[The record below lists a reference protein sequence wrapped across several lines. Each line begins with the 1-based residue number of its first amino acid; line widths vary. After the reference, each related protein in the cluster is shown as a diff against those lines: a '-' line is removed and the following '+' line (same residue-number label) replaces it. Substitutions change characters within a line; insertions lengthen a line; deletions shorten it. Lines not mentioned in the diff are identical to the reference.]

1 MRAPSC
7 ITRRILA
14 GLAAASLLAGPLSA
28 QDSRPQTPTQ
38 SPQQPA
44 TPVPVNP
51 RRTPAPPPTAVP
63 GGKATI
69 RSTVSL
75 VEIDVQV
82 IGRDG
87 QPVEGLTKEQFH
99 VTEDG
104 KAQKVSTFEYNDIER
119 IETAGKGVDV
129 APVTVPLG
137 SVTSPETIRT
147 VVHDHRMI
155 VLFFDMTSLEPEDL
169 LRATRAA
176 EKYIREQMTP
186 ADLVGVVAFGNTL
199 QVIANFTNDRDLL
212 LQAVEALVPGHE
224 AALAELADA
233 ATAASG
239 EAAVTE
245 DTGSAFT
252 ADDTEFNVF
261 NTDRK
266 LAAVEAI
273 CEVLESIPGKKSL
286 IQFTSGVTQT
296 GEENRSQLIAA
307 TNSANRSNVSIYT
320 VDSRGLLTA
329 TPGGDASMG
338 ASNGT
343 AMFTGATVIS
353 QSQSREDSRET
364 LATLAGDTGG
374 RSFFDAGDF
383 GKVFQSV
390 QNDTSG
396 YYLVGYYSTDTA
408 HDGAWRRI
416 RVKIDAL
423 PPGAHIR
430 TREGYYAPKDFGV
443 FTTEDRERQLE
454 EAFRSN
460 IPEVELPVAVET
472 AQFRLNAN
480 QFFVPIS
487 AKLAPSAL
495 QWAQKRGS
503 RETAFDFAAEVRDAK
518 SNRVVGALRD
528 TITVKIDAEHFQD
541 LQQRSLVYQGGI
553 ILSPG
558 EYKLKF
564 LARENESGRIGT
576 FEDTLT
582 LPPPQPGRLQLST
595 LLLSSQVEALH
606 EAAQIKTEALGQDAK
621 MKSSPLEVGGERI
634 IPSVTRVF
642 TEQQTLYVFFQ
653 AYLPQKAD
661 AASLRAGLVFFRNG
675 LRSSDTPMVAPAEYN
690 DKSHTASFRIS
701 LPLAELNAGRY
712 TVQAI
717 VVGAGTSYAAFA
729 RNYFALRP
737 APKPTAAARRPARS
751 WKIKAQDR
759 ETAADETQMERRFH
773 FGTSVQLTS
782 ASRKI
787 EYL

>member
-1 MRAPSC
+1 MRRHATFARQC
-7 ITRRILA
+7 LA
-14 GLAAASLLAGPLSA
+14 VLAAGSLLAGPLRS
-28 QDSRPQTPTQ
+28 QDAATPQA
-38 SPQQPA
+38 QQPQV
-44 TPVPVNP
+44 VPVNP
-51 RRTPAPPPTAVP
+51 RQGPAPPPAP
-63 GGKATI
+63 LPRGRSTI

-82 IGRDG
+82 TDR
-87 QPVEGLTKEQFH
+87 EGKPIKGLKQEQLS
-99 VTEDG
+99 VSEDG
-104 KAQKVSTFEYNDIER
+104 KPQKVSTFEYNDIEQ
-119 IETAGKGVDV
+119 IETASTAVE
-129 APVTVPLG
+129 APITVPLG
-137 SVTSPETIRT
+137 TVSAPEEIKA

-155 VLFFDMTSLEPEDL
+155 VLFFDMTSLQAEDL
-169 LRATRAA
+169 LRSTRAA

-199 QVIANFTNDRDLL
+199 KVIANFTNNREL
-212 LQAVEALVPGHE
+212 LQQSVEALVPGHE
-224 AALAELADA
+224 AALAQLADA
-233 ATAASG
+233 ATAANG

-245 DTGSAFT
+245 DTGAAFT

-286 IQFTSGVTQT
+286 IQFTSGITQT
-296 GEENRSQLIAA
+296 GEENRSELIAA

-338 ASNGT
+338 ASGGT
-343 AMFTGATVIS
+343 AMFSGATVIS

-374 RSFFDAGDF
+374 RSFFDTGDF
-383 GKVFQSV
+383 GKIFQSV

-396 YYLVGYYSTDTA
+396 YYLVGYYSSDAA
-408 HDGAWRRI
+408 HDGAWRSVH
-416 RVKIDAL
+416 VKIDKL
-423 PPGAHIR
+423 PAGAHVR
-430 TREGYYAPKDFGV
+430 TREGYYAPKDFGIY
-443 FTTEDRERQLE
+443 TTEDRERQLE
-454 EAFRSN
+454 EAFRSET
-460 IPEVELPVAVET
+460 PEVELPVAMET
-472 AQFRLNAN
+472 AEFRLSAN
-480 QFFVPIS
+480 QVFVPIA

-541 LQQRSLVYQGGI
+541 MQQRSLVYQGGI

-558 EYKLKF
+558 QYKLKF

-582 LPPPQPGRLQLST
+582 LAPLQSDRLQLSSV
-595 LLLSSQVEALH
+595 LLSSQVEAVRN
-606 EAAQIKTEALGQDAK
+606 AAQVKTQALGLDAK

-642 TEQQTLYVFFQ
+642 TDQQTLYVFFQ
-653 AYLPQKAD
+653 AYLPQKAQ
-661 AASLRAGLVFFRNG
+661 AESLRAGLVFFRNG
-675 LRSSDTPMVAPAEYN
+675 QRLSDTPMVAPAEY
-690 DKSHTASFRIS
+690 DEKTHTAAFRIS
-701 LPLAELNAGRY
+701 LPLAGLNAGRY
-712 TVQAI
+712 TVQA
-717 VVGAGTSYAAFA
+717 VAVDAGTTYAAFA
-729 RNYFALRP
+729 RNYFAIRP
-737 APKPTAAARRPARS
+737 AARPAAAIP
-751 WKIKAQDR
+751 
-759 ETAADETQMERRFH
+759 
-773 FGTSVQLTS
+773 S
-782 ASRKI
+782 ALPSNN
-787 EYL
+787 